1 LNALDHVL
9 ASPDARPDLFRPK
22 NENKKTTKNV
32 FTDDKP
38 APPRP
43 DFDKLPTLS
52 TEELAKYSSGD
63 KVYVAICDLVYDV
76 SSSEAY
82 RPGSSYSV
90 FAGKDA
96 SVALAKMNFNEENF
110 KNRWDN

>member
-1 LNALDHVL
+1 M
-9 ASPDARPDLFRPK
+9 
-22 NENKKTTKNV
+22 
-32 FTDDKP
+32 FTDDRP

-43 DFDKLPTLS
+43 ELSKLPYFTTSELS
-52 TEELAKYSSGD
+52 KFKNGE
-63 KVYVAICDLVYDV
+63 KVYVAICDLVYEV

-90 FAGKDA
+90 FAGRDA

-110 KNRWDN
+110 KLRWDT